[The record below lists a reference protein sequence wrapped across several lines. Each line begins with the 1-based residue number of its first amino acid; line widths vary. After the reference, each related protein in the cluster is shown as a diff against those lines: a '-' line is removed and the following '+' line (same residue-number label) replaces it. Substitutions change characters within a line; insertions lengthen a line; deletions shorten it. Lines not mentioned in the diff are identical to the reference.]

1 MTTPTYFAMGGVI
14 DPLYTARNGMI
25 WAKGSK
31 SVRTVREAEEAL
43 PHLLT
48 MAMTERD
55 EDLAESWVVRLGDLV
70 RATRQAKAQVA
81 AEAITQPEQKDLA
94 A

>member
-1 MTTPTYFAMGGVI
+1 MTG
-14 DPLYTARNGMI
+14 PLYTARNGMI
-25 WAKGSK
+25 WAFASE

-81 AEAITQPEQKDLA
+81 SEQQDIA

>member
-1 MTTPTYFAMGGVI
+1 MSA
-14 DPLYTARNGMI
+14 PLYTARNGMI
-25 WAKGSK
+25 WAFASE

-48 MAMTERD
+48 MALTERD
-55 EDLAESWVVRLGDLV
+55 EGLAESWVVRLGDLV
-70 RATRQAKAQVA
+70 RATREARAQVD
-81 AEAITQPEQKDLA
+81 AEAITQPERRA

>member
-1 MTTPTYFAMGGVI
+1 MTAPTYFAMGG
-14 DPLYTARNGMI
+14 DRTPLYTARNGLI
-25 WAKGSK
+25 WALASAN
-31 SVRTVREAEEAL
+31 VRTVREAEEAL
-43 PHLLT
+43 PHLLN

-70 RATRQAKAQVA
+70 RATRQAKAQVE
-81 AEAITQPEQKDLA
+81 AEATTQPEQKEA